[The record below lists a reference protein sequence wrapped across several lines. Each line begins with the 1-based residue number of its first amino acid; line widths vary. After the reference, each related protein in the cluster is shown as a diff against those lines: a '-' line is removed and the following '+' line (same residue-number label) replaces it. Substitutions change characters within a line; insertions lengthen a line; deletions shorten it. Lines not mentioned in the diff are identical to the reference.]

1 MSDIAIGAACMIGS
15 LLLIQTG
22 MHIGVAL
29 MLLSFVGVWT
39 IKGGVVAGKLLAS
52 SAATSI
58 SSEVFGVI
66 PLFVIMGLLVS
77 ATGMGRDT
85 FDVAARILHRI
96 RGGLGISTVA
106 ANTVFAACTG
116 TSIASASVFT
126 KVAVP
131 EMVRHGHTPGFSV
144 GVVAGSSV
152 LGMLIPPSLLMIIFG
167 VIANTS
173 IGDLFK
179 SGVVPGILLAVAFCI
194 TILLLGHFRG
204 RFVFSDPGAQASYR
218 GPLEDAPWWLVL
230 LKFLPICILI
240 AVVLG
245 GIYGGAFT
253 PTEAGAAGALAAF
266 VIALVRP
273 TVLAGPVSLVL
284 IRLLPLCIL
293 IALVLGRILWVV
305 ANRIEEG
312 LIASVPPLASAAAGA
327 VVAVLLVAYRRPLL
341 ARFGGNGHGALTL
354 RTFWEVTLETGRV
367 TAAICFLLMAAMLYA
382 QMLTLSGLP
391 YAVGQWLQ
399 TAELSFPLV
408 LVGYLIVVVL
418 MGCFLDSLSIMLI
431 LLPFVL
437 PVIDGFGVNLIWFGL
452 ITIIAIEIGLLT
464 PPLGVAIFVV
474 KANLD
479 DQRIT
484 PWQIFKGT
492 FPMTLTMVVVLA
504 LCVFFPWLS
513 LVLVGGSQWT
523 WW

>member
-1 MSDIAIGAACMIGS
+1 MSEIAIGALCMVGS
-15 LLLIQTG
+15 LVLIQTG

-29 MLLSFVGVWT
+29 MLLSFLGVWAV
-39 IKGGVVAGKLLAS
+39 KGLAVAGKLLAS

-58 SSEVFGVI
+58 ASDVFGVI

-77 ATGMGRDT
+77 STGMGRDT
-85 FDVAARILHRI
+85 FDVASLVLHRI

-131 EMVRHGHTPGFSV
+131 EMVRHGHTPAFSV

-173 IGDLFK
+173 IGDLFI
-179 SGVVPGILLAVAFCI
+179 SGIVPGIVLALAFCL
-194 TILLLGHFRG
+194 TILLLSYFRG
-204 RFVFSDPGAQASYR
+204 QFVFADPKAQAHYR
-218 GPLEDAPWWLVL
+218 GPLAGAAWWIVIA
-230 LKFLPICILI
+230 KFLPISALV

-245 GIYGGAFT
+245 GIYGGFFT

-266 VIALVRP
+266 
-273 TVLAGPVSLVL
+273 
-284 IRLLPLCIL
+284 L
-293 IALVLGRILWVV
+293 IAVLRRILT
-305 ANRIEEG
+305 RI
-312 LIASVPPLASAAAGA
+312 L
-327 VVAVLLVAYRRPLL
+327 
-341 ARFGGNGHGALTL
+341 GGDTSSEITL
-354 RTFWEVTLETGRV
+354 RKFWDVALETGRV

-391 YAVGQWLQ
+391 YAVGQWLEH
-399 TAELSFPLV
+399 AELSFPLV
-408 LVGYLIVVVL
+408 LLGYLIVVVL
-418 MGCFLDSLSIMLI
+418 MGCVLDSLSIMLI
-431 LLPFVL
+431 LLPFIL
-437 PVIDGFGVNLIWFGL
+437 PVIDSYGVNLIWFGL

-464 PPLGVAIFVV
+464 PPLGIAVYVV

-479 DQRIT
+479 DQSIT

-492 FPMTLTMVVVLA
+492 FPMTITMVIVLA
-504 LCVFFPWLS
+504 ICVFFPWLS
-513 LVLVGGSQWT
+513 LVLVGRANWN